1 MDAQSKKRGSLLVV
15 LAIAVIIAL
24 VLATQQSIAAAIG
37 GWLAGV
43 WIGTMDIVL
52 RLFGAVLPG

>member
-1 MDAQSKKRGSLLVV
+1 MFVA
-15 LAIAVIIAL
+15 LAIAAVIGL

-43 WIGTMDIVL
+43 WIGTMDVVL

>member
-1 MDAQSKKRGSLLVV
+1 MDAQSEKRGSLLVV
-15 LAIAVIIAL
+15 LAIVAIVAL
-24 VLATQQSIAAAIG
+24 VLATQQSIATAIA

>member
-1 MDAQSKKRGSLLVV
+1 MAVQSKRRGSAFILLAV
-15 LAIAVIIAL
+15 LAIIAL
-24 VLATQQSIAAAIG
+24 SLATQQSIATAIG

>member
-1 MDAQSKKRGSLLVV
+1 MDAQSKRRGSLLVV
-15 LAIAVIIAL
+15 LAVAAVIAL
-24 VLATQQSIAAAIG
+24 VAATQHSIAAAIG

>member
-1 MDAQSKKRGSLLVV
+1 MEAQTKRRGSLLVV
-15 LAIAVIIAL
+15 AAIVVIIAL
-24 VLATQQSIAAAIG
+24 VLGAQQAMAEAAG
-37 GWLAGV
+37 GWLAGI

>member
-1 MDAQSKKRGSLLVV
+1 MEAQSKKRGSLFVV
-15 LAIAVIIAL
+15 LAIVAIIAL
-24 VLATQQSIAAAIG
+24 VLATQQSIAAAIA
-37 GWLAGV
+37 GWLASV